1 MIKIFT
7 GEDRI
12 KAKNA
17 ISQFLGP
24 DYEVIDCAEL
34 TPGDLPTIFL
44 GGSLF
49 ATTRNILLRDFTANK
64 SVYEHL
70 SEYLNTPH
78 NIALFETKLD
88 KRSVTYKQIKDQ
100 VEIQEFPLAKN
111 QNFGLVFDIYR
122 TAKRDGRRAVSDLA
136 KIKPEQDP
144 IMFFGLLVSQA
155 TKDFTATKGQG
166 IKERKI
172 LKELARIDLQMKTTG
187 VDPWLI
193 IESFLIRLS
202 SF

>member
-7 GEDRI
+7 GDDRV
-12 KAKNA
+12 KAKQA
-17 ISQFLGP
+17 ISKYLGK

-34 TPGDLPTIFL
+34 TPSDLPTIFL

-49 ATTRNILLRDFTANK
+49 ATTRSILLRDFTANK

-70 SEYLNTPH
+70 PDYLSTPH

-88 KRSVTYKQIKDQ
+88 KRSATYKQIKDQ
-100 VEIQEFPLAKN
+100 IEIKDFPLAKN
-111 QNFGLVFDIYR
+111 QNFGLVFDIFR
-122 TAKRDGRRAVSDLA
+122 TAKRDGKRAISDLE

-155 TKDFTATKGQG
+155 IKDFAATKGQG

-172 LKELARIDLQMKTTG
+172 LKELAKCDLQIKTTG